1 MVIKTFPRNVCVLVV
16 KTRLFDKHQLYD
28 MRRRKKSVTINFFS
42 NMSEISEETEE
53 LLLAEERLSARS
65 STSNCSKEAEKDTQ
79 KSEESKPES
88 DTAES
93 ELSDDD
99 SVSST
104 GTGKRKYTE
113 KDVIEESSANPL
125 IDKPEEINDPLVG
138 MEMDQFNNFPSDPCP
153 APCDGSSSTNQYE
166 ILINCT
172 VASDQLGLSGRYFM
186 EVHPLSLDL
195 VECDTMKKVHSWKYG
210 HIQRFGYNKSTND
223 FLMVTGRRSK
233 LGNGVFDFHVKGDPR
248 KIIDSLQNK
257 PGCSLR
263 LADSSKRISNM
274 I

>member
-1 MVIKTFPRNVCVLVV
+1 M
-16 KTRLFDKHQLYD
+16 
-28 MRRRKKSVTINFFS
+28 
-42 NMSEISEETEE
+42 
-53 LLLAEERLSARS
+53 LAEERLSARS

-153 APCDGSSSTNQYE
+153 APCDGS
-166 ILINCT
+166 
-172 VASDQLGLSGRYFM
+172 
-186 EVHPLSLDL
+186 
-195 VECDTMKKVHSWKYG
+195 
-210 HIQRFGYNKSTND
+210 
-223 FLMVTGRRSK
+223 
-233 LGNGVFDFHVKGDPR
+233 
-248 KIIDSLQNK
+248 
-257 PGCSLR
+257 
-263 LADSSKRISNM
+263 
-274 I
+274 